1 MSKDKNKHKTSSA
14 RHTRAIQRDRS
25 KRPSAAPPDEKVE
38 ALLEELIHPA
48 TYTQMALYHEM
59 GMRQRILTLPLMV
72 AFVTDTARDFVLGL
86 IWRQLGSVTEAVR
99 ELNRHGLLW
108 SG

>member
-1 MSKDKNKHKTSSA
+1 MNKDKNKRKTSSV

-72 AFVTDTARDFVLGL
+72 AFVLSL
-86 IWRQLGSVTEAVR
+86 IWRQRMSRWLS
-99 ELNRHGLLW
+99 
-108 SG
+108 